1 MQERAAPYVIGRG
14 ESRRDDALL
23 PFKACAT
30 DTNGAMSFCEFTL
43 GPWEMG
49 PVLHFHTSVDEA
61 MYVVSGTLLTQLGEE
76 RSEADAGAFVWMPRG
91 VGHAFSNA
99 GPDPVHVLVVA
110 VPGGLEEMFA
120 EHAAYFAS
128 LQGPPD
134 PAVVSEI
141 AARHGGMTL
150 GPPIRADGAPD
161 LTSAPPA

>member
-23 PFKACAT
+23 PFKACAA

-43 GPWEMG
+43 GPWDTG
-49 PVLHFHTSVDEA
+49 PVLHVHTSVDEA
-61 MYVVSGTLLTQLGEE
+61 LYVVSGTLLTQLGEH

-91 VGHAFSNA
+91 VGHTFSNA

-120 EHAAYFAS
+120 EQAAYFAS

-134 PAVVSEI
+134 LAVLEDI
-141 AARHGGMTL
+141 GARHGGTTL
-150 GPPIRADGAPD
+150 GPPIRADGAPEMD
-161 LTSAPPA
+161 RPA